1 MPNVGKVIW
10 HTMMSLDGYIAG
22 PDDSM
27 DWAFSQGGSSD
38 LAERTRDQVGAVL
51 AGRRWYD
58 LASVRWNGVK
68 GIYGG
73 RMKGSVFV
81 LTSHPQD
88 APDDDTVTF
97 VSDGFEQALASAR
110 EAAGD
115 RALGLFG
122 SSIGTQ
128 AAAAGL
134 LDELIVHVAP
144 VLLGDGVR
152 LYGDGAPQIQ
162 LERIELGQGEQ
173 VVDVRYR
180 VVRK

>member
-1 MPNVGKVIW
+1 MTRVIW

-27 DWAFSQGGSSD
+27 DWAFEQSGTSD
-38 LAERTRDQVGAVL
+38 LADRGRDETGAIL

-58 LASVRWNGVK
+58 LARVRWNGVD

-73 RMKGSVFV
+73 RWKGRVFV
-81 LTSHPQD
+81 LTSHPDD
-88 APDDDTVTF
+88 APDDPTVTF
-97 VSDGFEQALASAR
+97 LSDGFEQALATAR

-115 RALGLFG
+115 LAVGVFG
-122 SSIGTQ
+122 ATIGTQ
-128 AAAAGL
+128 ALEAGE
-134 LDELIVHVAP
+134 LDELILHLAP

-152 LYGDGAPQIQ
+152 LYGDGAPQVK
-162 LERIELGQGEQ
+162 LERVELGEGEQ

-180 VVRK
+180 VRR